1 MLEKASHDAAHP
13 DAIAHPAHARPQRAA
28 AAHDEIDFNPRLRG
42 AVERL
47 DNALIEQAVHL
58 GNDASGLALARML
71 GLAGNQVKRALGKI
85 ERRDQQRAVIRP
97 LGIGGQKTKDPVH
110 RGGDI
115 FIGGEQAQIGV
126 KPGGGGVVVARTQVS
141 VAAGDAIGVATGDER
156 QLGMR
161 LQSYKAVEDLHA
173 GIFEAPGPA
182 DV

>member
-1 MLEKASHDAAHP
+1 
-13 DAIAHPAHARPQRAA
+13 
-28 AAHDEIDFNPRLRG
+28 
-42 AVERL
+42 
-47 DNALIEQAVHL
+47 
-58 GNDASGLALARML
+58 ML

-97 LGIGGQKTKDPVH
+97 LGIGGQKAKDPVH
-110 RGGDI
+110 GGGDI

-126 KPGGGGVVVARTQVS
+126 KPGGGGVVVTRTQVS